1 MGKMASA
8 SSVPSVLV
16 AGGAG
21 YIGSH
26 TAKALVQA
34 GFQPVVLDNLSTGHR
49 SAVKYGPFYEGS
61 ISDGTG
67 LTEIAA
73 KHRPVG
79 AILFAGYIAVGEST
93 QNPNKYF
100 HNNVVEPMQFL
111 EHYRELELPQ
121 NIVFSSSAA
130 VYGIQGKEP
139 IGESSPMDPLSPYA
153 ETKLFFERVLRWYGS
168 AYGMKSACLR
178 YFNAAGAD
186 PDGELGE
193 CHGPETHLIPLALAA
208 ITGGAPLRVFGT
220 DYETPD
226 CTAIRDY
233 IHVTDL
239 ADAHIRALRHLMTEG
254 STSFVANLGTG
265 TGTSVREVIQMV
277 EKVAG
282 KTVPVE
288 YGPRREG
295 DAPALVADAS
305 YVRKLL
311 GWVPQHSSLES
322 IIQTAWAWH
331 TREAQS

>member
-1 MGKMASA
+1 MGSPSA
-8 SSVPSVLV
+8 LPSVLV

-26 TAKALVQA
+26 TAKALLRA

-49 SAVKYGPFYEGS
+49 TAVNYGHFYEGS
-61 ISDGTG
+61 ISDAALLG
-67 LTEIAA
+67 EIAA
-73 KHRPVG
+73 AHRPVG

-93 QNPNKYF
+93 QNPSKYF

-111 EHYRELELPQ
+111 DHYRELDLPQ
-121 NIVFSSSAA
+121 NVVFSSSAA
-130 VYGIQGKEP
+130 VYGIQGSDP
-139 IGESSPMDPLSPYA
+139 IAESSPMDPLSPYA

-168 AYGMKSACLR
+168 AYGVKSACLR

-208 ITGGAPLRVFGT
+208 LTEGAPLRVFGT
-220 DYETPD
+220 DYATPD
-226 CTAIRDY
+226 GTAIRDY

-239 ADAHIRALRHLMTEG
+239 ADAHIRALRHLMNDG
-254 STSFVANLGTG
+254 SASFVANLGTG

-277 EKVAG
+277 ERVAG

-288 YGPRREG
+288 YGPRRDG

-305 YVRKLL
+305 YVRELL

-322 IIQTAWAWH
+322 IIRTAWAWH
-331 TREAQS
+331 TREARR